1 MVSGSLP
8 TVVDVPY
15 QILYSAHRT
24 GQDLVRN
31 GVIIVSDPDRDPL
44 DILPE
49 TFRFS
54 EALKH
59 VNKRQ
64 FYTLLHDGRIAL
76 IARGLYR
83 KSDWYGDEDLV
94 EIASASPHA
103 TIALRSA
110 LARHDLI
117 DDIPSML
124 DIAVPR
130 GAWTPHVRASVRWH
144 RFDPDTFD
152 IGRET
157 LDIDADKQIGLYSA
171 PRSIIDTYRMHH
183 HEGIDLANEALKRWL
198 RQGGQPSELLLMARS
213 FPHAQ
218 RALQQALSILL

>member
-1 MVSGSLP
+1 M
-8 TVVDVPY
+8 
-15 QILYSAHRT
+15 
-24 GQDLVRN
+24 
-31 GVIIVSDPDRDPL
+31 
-44 DILPE
+44 PE
-49 TFRFS
+49 TFRLS
-54 EALKH
+54 EALNH

-64 FYTLLHDGRIAL
+64 FYNLVDEGRITR

-83 KSDWYGDEDLV
+83 KADWYGDEDLI
-94 EIASASPHA
+94 EIASASSRA

-117 DDIPSML
+117 DDILSVL

-130 GAWTPHVRASVRWH
+130 GAWAPQVRASVRWH
-144 RFDPDTFD
+144 RFDAGTFD

-157 LDIDADKQIGLYSA
+157 LDIGAHKEIGLYSA
-171 PRSIIDTYRMHH
+171 SRSIIDTYRIQH

-198 RQGGQPSELLLMARS
+198 RQGGQPSELLIVARS

-218 RALQQALSILL
+218 RALQQALTILL